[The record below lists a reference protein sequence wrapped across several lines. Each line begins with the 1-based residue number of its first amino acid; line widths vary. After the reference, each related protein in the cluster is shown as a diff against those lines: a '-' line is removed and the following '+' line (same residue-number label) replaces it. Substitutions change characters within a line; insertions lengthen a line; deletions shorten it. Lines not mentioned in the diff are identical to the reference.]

1 MAAMCIRVHARR
13 LALLSLGLAA
23 LGCVT
28 DPEGVAS
35 VSASP
40 SSLSFASIRAPAQ
53 LLTVTV
59 TGKDGKTRSDA
70 PVTWTYWVQ
79 QWAPLVAS
87 SNVISIEREN
97 ATTWRVRPAGTA
109 GGVFFY
115 ANVDGQRSAPLSAVV
130 NSGPPVALAMEQQFA
145 VSGKSGVPIPLYV
158 WVQTVDADGFRAAS
172 QAPVTVSIATG
183 NGTVSGPT
191 TVNASGGLAGF
202 INLVIDGTGVFTL
215 RFTSPGLTPV
225 VSNPIT
231 VTAS

>member
-1 MAAMCIRVHARR
+1 MAAMCIRGHAHR
-13 LALLSLGLAA
+13 LALPSLALAA
-23 LGCVT
+23 LGCFT

-35 VSASP
+35 VSVSP
-40 SSLSFASIRAPAQ
+40 SSLSFASIRAPSQ

-59 TGKDGKTRSDA
+59 TGRDGKTRSDA
-70 PVTWTYWVQ
+70 PVTWTYWTA
-79 QWAPLVAS
+79 QWAPLVTS
-87 SNVISIEREN
+87 SDVISIEREN
-97 ATTWRVRPAGTA
+97 ATTWRVQPAGTA

-145 VSGKSGVPIPLYV
+145 VSGKSGVPIPFYV

-172 QAPVTVSIATG
+172 QAPVTASIATG
-183 NGTVSGPT
+183 NGTLSGPT

>member
-1 MAAMCIRVHARR
+1 M
-13 LALLSLGLAA
+13 
-23 LGCVT
+23 
-28 DPEGVAS
+28 
-35 VSASP
+35 
-40 SSLSFASIRAPAQ
+40 
-53 LLTVTV
+53 
-59 TGKDGKTRSDA
+59 
-70 PVTWTYWVQ
+70 
-79 QWAPLVAS
+79 
-87 SNVISIEREN
+87 
-97 ATTWRVRPAGTA
+97 
-109 GGVFFY
+109 
-115 ANVDGQRSAPLSAVV
+115 PLSAVV
-130 NSGPPVALAMEQQFA
+130 NTGPPVALAMEQQFA